1 MQCRGFSSRILAS
14 ASVRPRFAL
23 ASAGLCATFPRMF
36 TADDFQYALEN
47 TRVLLGPRRQIA
59 TFGNTH
65 FRFHLLT
72 ESMDRANEV
81 RIRDGTI
88 HAERPQL
95 LTPEHHA
102 RLLLDNFGEQAAE
115 FAEWLRQP
123 GRPLAAV
130 LKYGF
135 QFRRSQVQETVVHD
149 SLEMV
154 SERIRAEVE
163 QAQANEPLSA
173 VVQGVEDAWEVC
185 LLKFTC
191 DLVQESSS
199 GNIGDLRRRGLL

>member
-1 MQCRGFSSRILAS
+1 
-14 ASVRPRFAL
+14 
-23 ASAGLCATFPRMF
+23 MF

-47 TRVLLGPRRQIA
+47 TRLLLGPRRQIE
-59 TFGNTH
+59 TFGSTR

-72 ESMDRANEV
+72 ESMDRVNEV

-102 RLLLDNFGEQAAE
+102 RLLLENFGEKAGE
-115 FAEWLRQP
+115 FAEWLRGS
-123 GRPLAAV
+123 GRPLATI

-135 QFRRSQVQETVVHD
+135 QFRRSEVTENVVHD
-149 SLEMV
+149 SFESV

-163 QAQANEPLSA
+163 ATQDTEPLSA
-173 VVQGVEDAWEVC
+173 VLQGTDDAWEVC
-185 LLKFTC
+185 LLKFTM
-191 DLVQESSS
+191 DLVQGSS
-199 GNIGDLRRRGLL
+199 GGNVSDFRQRGLL

>member
-1 MQCRGFSSRILAS
+1 
-14 ASVRPRFAL
+14 
-23 ASAGLCATFPRMF
+23 MF

-47 TRVLLGPRRQIA
+47 THLLLGPRRQID

-72 ESMDRANEV
+72 ESMDRINEV
-81 RIRDGTI
+81 RIREGTI

-102 RLLLDNFGEQAAE
+102 KLLLENFGTKAEE

-123 GRPLAAV
+123 GRPSPTM

-135 QFRRSQVQETVVHD
+135 QFRRSEVSESVLTDSFEAVSARVREQVEARQET
-149 SLEMV
+149 
-154 SERIRAEVE
+154 
-163 QAQANEPLSA
+163 EPLSA
-173 VVQGVEDAWEVC
+173 VLQGVEDAWEVC
-185 LLKFTC
+185 LLKFTM
-191 DLVQESSS
+191 DLVQGS
-199 GNIGDLRRRGLL
+199 GPGNVGDLRRRGML